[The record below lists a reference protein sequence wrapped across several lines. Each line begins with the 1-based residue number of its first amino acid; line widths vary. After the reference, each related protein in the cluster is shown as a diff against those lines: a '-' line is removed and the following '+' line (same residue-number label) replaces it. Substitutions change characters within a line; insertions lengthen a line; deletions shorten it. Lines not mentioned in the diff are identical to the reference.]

1 VSVPVSPGNFETPR
15 VYTTVRPPPTDE
27 DRGRRR
33 SLDRGRFTHSG
44 FLDVEFDAKLRLAD
58 QLVIEGRQN
67 ATGGGGGTSTGWSH
81 RALADDVTSGDVT
94 TGGAWSRR
102 ASIDDVIIS
111 GDVTSGNDVIGGGG
125 AEVHELSDGV
135 YVVSVEFDEPFAYST
150 SSWVRGTKCAR
161 TFKSQFHP
169 VTLATQDRTL
179 IDHGLQNGGLF
190 TFFVYIN
197 SRKYCNKGFDRKLTR
212 KLLYCESM
220 TKLRN

>member
-67 ATGGGGGTSTGWSH
+67 ATGGGGTSTGWSH
-81 RALADDVTSGDVT
+81 RALAD
-94 TGGAWSRR
+94 
-102 ASIDDVIIS
+102 
-111 GDVTSGNDVIGGGG
+111 DVTSGNDVIGGGG

-150 SSWVRGTKCAR
+150 SSWVRGTKYAR

-169 VTLATQDRTL
+169 VTLATQDMTL

-197 SRKYCNKGFDRKLTR
+197 SRKYCTKGFDRKLTR